1 MLLRT
6 VLLAPLMALSVVS
19 GGNAA
24 IILTATLTNSQEVP
38 PTVPTTS
45 TGAPRPASFGT
56 ATFVLNDAMTAMT
69 VDATIFNIDF
79 TGAQTPDPNDNLTA
93 AHIHAPAPPGVTAPV
108 VWGFF
113 GTPFN
118 DTMPTDTVITPFP
131 TSVGGTVSTK
141 WDAPEGNNTTLT
153 AQLPNILADLS
164 YINFHT
170 VQFPTGEIRGQIIAS
185 VPEPS
190 TLSLLG
196 FGIAG
201 LAGIG
206 LVRSRR
212 QKRDAQT

>member
-19 GGNAA
+19 GGHAA
-24 IILTATLTNSQEVP
+24 IILTANLTNSQEVP
-38 PTVPTTS
+38 PPVLTTS
-45 TGAPRPASFGT
+45 TGDPRPASFGT

-79 TGAQTPDPNDNLTA
+79 TGSQTPDRNDNLTN
-93 AHIHAPAPPGVTAPV
+93 AHIHAPGPPGVAAPV
-108 VWGFF
+108 VWGFI
-113 GTPFN
+113 GMPFN
-118 DTMPTDTVITPFP
+118 DTMPRDVVVTPFS
-131 TSVGGTVSTK
+131 TGVGGTVSAK

-170 VQFPTGEIRGQIIAS
+170 VQNGSGETRGQIIAS

-190 TLSLLG
+190 SLALLG

-212 QKRDAQT
+212 QKGN

>member
-1 MLLRT
+1 
-6 VLLAPLMALSVVS
+6 
-19 GGNAA
+19 
-24 IILTATLTNSQEVP
+24 
-38 PTVPTTS
+38 
-45 TGAPRPASFGT
+45 
-56 ATFVLNDAMTAMT
+56 
-69 VDATIFNIDF
+69 
-79 TGAQTPDPNDNLTA
+79 
-93 AHIHAPAPPGVTAPV
+93 
-108 VWGFF
+108 
-113 GTPFN
+113 
-118 DTMPTDTVITPFP
+118 MPTDTVITPFP
-131 TSVGGTVSTK
+131 TGVGGTVSTK

-212 QKRDAQT
+212 QKRDAQA